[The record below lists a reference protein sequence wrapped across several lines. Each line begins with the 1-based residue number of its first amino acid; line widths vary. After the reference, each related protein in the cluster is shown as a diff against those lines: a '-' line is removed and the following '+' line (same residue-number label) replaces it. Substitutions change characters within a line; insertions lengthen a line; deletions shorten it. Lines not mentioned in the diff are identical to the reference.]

1 MKNVKLYN
9 SVEVPVLGIGTFMIS
24 PDDTERSVYSALK
37 TGYRMI
43 DTANAYMNE
52 EAVGKGLKKAIAEG
66 IVSREEVFVSTKI
79 WATLYNN
86 GNGSYWFKVS
96 RGFSTALMES
106 HSSLETLIEEKVEF
120 TKEEEAAIN
129 KALALVNGL
138 YK

>member
-1 MKNVKLYN
+1 MKNIKLYN

-66 IVSREEVFVSTKI
+66 IVNFPVLDLTMLICFSSISLRAI
-79 WATLYNN
+79 ILQAT
-86 GNGSYWFKVS
+86 S
-96 RGFSTALMES
+96 
-106 HSSLETLIEEKVEF
+106 
-120 TKEEEAAIN
+120 
-129 KALALVNGL
+129 
-138 YK
+138 